1 MVRLYKKVVGL
12 LAVML
17 VVLNFA
23 SVLPAV
29 TVAPSLASVSFVS
42 VAYADDENGKWD
54 PKVQDKTTP
63 DGKINLG
70 QTGVFKSLEE
80 QFEKIA
86 TNGVKKLRPHIITLI
101 CLLGMISFC
110 TNWSLYE
117 GQMRLSMI
125 IGTIMKIGFFF
136 WLAMV
141 WTDVADAIF
150 TSLQNIGL
158 VAANAG
164 VDDNFTSKINGST
177 IVDRGFVACSALWSS
192 LKITSPIISLIKL
205 GGIVLILFS
214 HFWIAFEVFITRV
227 EFRIFE
233 CLAFV
238 FLPFGVFQATSFLFQ
253 KCVSGVFGYGA
264 KLMVMTFLV
273 GVCESQINWQ
283 SEAGMDSPFALTEKS
298 TYGDCLVVGLSL
310 LLMAFLVSKAGEL
323 ASGIVSGQPSMS
335 GKGVVGAMKSA
346 AKTVAGGAA
355 MVAGATMIANA
366 MEKGGAEAA
375 SSVGDAVGQ
384 AAGQSDSKAGSPSGE
399 KLPSGPATE
408 SGGSGGGF
416 GLAPSPAPAA
426 KAPGGASQAG
436 TSGAPGGASQ
446 VGTPGASG
454 GAPQAGAPGAPG
466 GTPQTGA
473 PGASGGTSQAGSPG
487 APGGTPQAGAPGTPG
502 GASQTGA
509 PGTPGVASQT
519 GASGIPGSASQA
531 GASGIPG
538 SASQA
543 GASGIPGTPG
553 SASQAGAQGAQGT
566 SDGGKS
572 GGDDAKKAAGAD
584 ADSQGGYA
592 TKAWNFMNDKVS
604 GMKDTANEFGKK
616 VSDAGNKAGGIASD
630 ALRGVSDD
638 VKNTAAGKRAAAT
651 LHKVNESMKN
661 TRQAA
666 SEAVDRPALQS
677 LDKAAD
683 GLVTAYK
690 ADNLKETVSGLKQA
704 AGGTAAAAAH
714 GATKLGGAVLDGAG
728 RVLDS
733 RGARVAKRTAGIL
746 ARAALMRNPITS
758 VFYGEMNKFRN
769 DYVRMEQF
777 KKDKE
782 TGQRQILHPDS
793 KDQWLN
799 QND

>member
-23 SVLPAV
+23 AVLPAV
-29 TVAPSLASVSFVS
+29 TVSSSVAPVSFVS
-42 VAYADDENGKWD
+42 VAYADDEDGKWD
-54 PKVQDKTTP
+54 PKVQKEKTD
-63 DGKINLG
+63 DGKKINLG
-70 QTGVFKSLEE
+70 NTGVFKLLEE

-86 TNGVKKLRPHIITLI
+86 TNGVEKLRPHIITLI
-101 CLLGMISFC
+101 FLLGLISFC

-164 VDDNFTSKINGST
+164 IDDNFTTKVNGSA
-177 IVDRGFVACSALWSS
+177 IVDRGFIACSALWSS

-205 GGIVLILFS
+205 GGIGLILFS

-283 SEAGMDSPFALTEKS
+283 SKAGMTSPFALDAKS

-335 GKGVVGAMKSA
+335 GKGVVGAMKSV
-346 AKTVAGGAA
+346 AKTAGKGAG
-355 MVAGATMIANA
+355 MVAGALLIGNA
-366 MEKGGAEAA
+366 MEKQQSGAESS
-375 SSVGDAVGQ
+375 SSVSDPVSQAA
-384 AAGQSDSKAGSPSGE
+384 AAGQSDSIV
-399 KLPSGPATE
+399 
-408 SGGSGGGF
+408 
-416 GLAPSPAPAA
+416 PSPAPAV
-426 KAPGGASQAG
+426 KEG
-436 TSGAPGGASQ
+436 GAPGGA
-446 VGTPGASG
+446 G
-454 GAPQAGAPGAPG
+454 GA
-466 GTPQTGA
+466 
-473 PGASGGTSQAGSPG
+473 
-487 APGGTPQAGAPGTPG
+487 
-502 GASQTGA
+502 
-509 PGTPGVASQT
+509 
-519 GASGIPGSASQA
+519 
-531 GASGIPG
+531 
-538 SASQA
+538 
-543 GASGIPGTPG
+543 
-553 SASQAGAQGAQGT
+553 
-566 SDGGKS
+566 DGE
-572 GGDDAKKAAGAD
+572 AK
-584 ADSQGGYA
+584 GGYA
-592 TKAWNFMNDKVS
+592 TKVWNSAKDKVS
-604 GMKDTANEFGKK
+604 SMKDTANEYGKK
-616 VSDAGNKAGGIASD
+616 ISGGASD
-630 ALRGVSDD
+630 GVRFAGKVGESAANA
-638 VKNTAAGKRAAAT
+638 VKDSTVGKRAAAT
-651 LHKVNESMKN
+651 LHKAGETMNK
-661 TRQAA
+661 AG
-666 SEAVDRPALQS
+666 EAVNRPALQS

-683 GLVTAYK
+683 GFVNAYK
-690 ADNLKETVSGLKQA
+690 ADNLKDAVGGLKQA

-758 VFYGEMNKFRN
+758 VFYGEMNRIRN
-769 DYVRMEQF
+769 DYIRMEEF
-777 KKDKE
+777 KVQQQKDKKGNVTRE
-782 TGQRQILHPDS
+782 GRPILYPDWDR
-793 KDQWLN
+793 KN
-799 QND
+799 QNM

>member
-1 MVRLYKKVVGL
+1 MGE
-12 LAVML
+12 L
-17 VVLNFA
+17 VLTLIFA
-23 SVLPAV
+23 AMLPAV
-29 TVAPSLASVSFVS
+29 TVVPSVAPVSFVS
-42 VAYADDENGKWD
+42 VAYADDKDGKWD
-54 PKVQDKTTP
+54 LKVQDKTSE

-70 QTGVFKSLEE
+70 NTGVFKLLEE

-86 TNGVKKLRPHIITLI
+86 TNGVEKLRPHIITLI
-101 CLLGMISFC
+101 FLLGLISFC

-164 VDDNFTSKINGST
+164 IDDNLASKINGST

-192 LKITSPIISLIKL
+192 LKLTSPIISLIKL
-205 GGIVLILFS
+205 GGIGLILFS

-283 SEAGMDSPFALTEKS
+283 SEAGADSPFALTEKS

-335 GKGVVGAMKSA
+335 GKGVVGAMKSV
-346 AKTVAGGAA
+346 AKTAAGGAA

-366 MEKGGAEAA
+366 MEGAAGAEAA
-375 SSVGDAVGQ
+375 SPVGDALGK
-384 AAGQSDSKAGSPSGE
+384 AAGQSDSKAGSSSGE

-408 SGGSGGGF
+408 SGGGG

-426 KAPGGASQAG
+426 IEGS
-436 TSGAPGGASQ
+436 
-446 VGTPGASG
+446 
-454 GAPQAGAPGAPG
+454 APQAGAPGTQGVPG
-466 GTPQTGA
+466 GAGGQGAPQAGTQGA
-473 PGASGGTSQAGSPG
+473 PGSA
-487 APGGTPQAGAPGTPG
+487 PQAGAPGTP
-502 GASQTGA
+502 
-509 PGTPGVASQT
+509 
-519 GASGIPGSASQA
+519 
-531 GASGIPG
+531 
-538 SASQA
+538 
-543 GASGIPGTPG
+543 
-553 SASQAGAQGAQGT
+553 GT

-592 TKAWNFMNDKVS
+592 TKAWNS
-604 GMKDTANEFGKK
+604 MKGQAAGIKDAANEYGKK
-616 VSDAGNKAGGIASD
+616 ISDAGNKAGNVVSD
-630 ALRGVSDD
+630 TVRGVSDD
-638 VKNTAAGKRAAAT
+638 VKNTAAGKRAAAV
-651 LHKVNESMKN
+651 LHKANESMKN

-666 SEAVDRPALQS
+666 GEAVDRPALQS

-683 GLVTAYK
+683 GLVNAYK
-690 ADNLKETVSGLKQA
+690 ADNLKDTVSGLKQA

-758 VFYGEMNKFRN
+758 VFYGEMNRIRN
-769 DYVRMEQF
+769 DYVCMQEF
-777 KKDKE
+777 KVQQKTDKE
-782 TGQRQILHPDS
+782 GNVTREGRPILHPD
-793 KDQWLN
+793 WEREN
-799 QND
+799 QNM

>member
-23 SVLPAV
+23 AVLPTITIV
-29 TVAPSLASVSFVS
+29 PSVAPVSFVS
-42 VAYADDENGKWD
+42 VVYADKEKADDGTW
-54 PKVQDKTTP
+54 KVKKQAEKTD

-80 QFEKIA
+80 QFEQIA

-101 CLLGMISFC
+101 CLLGIISFC

-125 IGTIMKIGFFF
+125 IGTILKVGFFL
-136 WLAMV
+136 WLALV
-141 WTDVADAIF
+141 WTKVADDIF

-164 VDDNFTSKINGST
+164 IDDNFASKINGST
-177 IVDRGFVACSALWSS
+177 IVDRGFAACSALWSS
-192 LKITSPIISLIKL
+192 LKLTSPIISLVKL

-283 SEAGMDSPFALTEKS
+283 SEAGAASPFALTKES

-335 GKGVVGAMKSA
+335 GRGLVNSMKSVA
-346 AKTVAGGAA
+346 GKVAGGAA

-384 AAGQSDSKAGSPSGE
+384 AAGQSDSKAGSSSGE

-408 SGGSGGGF
+408 SGGGGGGF

-436 TSGAPGGASQ
+436 SPGTSGS
-446 VGTPGASG
+446 
-454 GAPQAGAPGAPG
+454 
-466 GTPQTGA
+466 
-473 PGASGGTSQAGSPG
+473 TSQAGSPG
-487 APGGTPQAGAPGTPG
+487 APGGAPQAGAPGVPGGTPQAGSPGAPGGAPQVGASGTPG
-502 GASQTGA
+502 GASQAGSS
-509 PGTPGVASQT
+509 GTPG
-519 GASGIPGSASQA
+519 G
-531 GASGIPG
+531 
-538 SASQA
+538 ASQA

-566 SDGGKS
+566 PDGGKF

-592 TKAWNFMNDKVS
+592 TKAWNSVKDKVS

-683 GLVTAYK
+683 GFVNAYK

>member
-1 MVRLYKKVVGL
+1 MVRLYKKVVGF

-29 TVAPSLASVSFVS
+29 TVVPSVAPVSFVS
-42 VAYADDENGKWD
+42 VAYADDKDGKWE

-80 QFEKIA
+80 QFEQIA

-101 CLLGMISFC
+101 FLLGLISFC

-158 VAANAG
+158 VAANSG
-164 VDDNFTSKINGST
+164 VDDNFASKFNGST

-192 LKITSPIISLIKL
+192 LKLTSPIISLIKL
-205 GGIVLILFS
+205 GGIGLILFS

-283 SEAGMDSPFALTEKS
+283 SEAGAASPFALDEKS

-310 LLMAFLVSKAGEL
+310 LLLAFLVSKAGEL

-335 GKGVVGAMKSA
+335 GRGLVNSMKSVA
-346 AKTVAGGAA
+346 GKVAGGAA

-384 AAGQSDSKAGSPSGE
+384 AAGQSDSKADSSSGE

-408 SGGSGGGF
+408 SGGGGGGGF
-416 GLAPSPAPAA
+416 GLGPSPAPAA
-426 KAPGGASQAG
+426 KESASGSAGGA
-436 TSGAPGGASQ
+436 GGA
-446 VGTPGASG
+446 G
-454 GAPQAGAPGAPG
+454 G
-466 GTPQTGA
+466 
-473 PGASGGTSQAGSPG
+473 GS
-487 APGGTPQAGAPGTPG
+487 
-502 GASQTGA
+502 
-509 PGTPGVASQT
+509 
-519 GASGIPGSASQA
+519 
-531 GASGIPG
+531 
-538 SASQA
+538 
-543 GASGIPGTPG
+543 
-553 SASQAGAQGAQGT
+553 
-566 SDGGKS
+566 SDGG
-572 GGDDAKKAAGAD
+572 AGAE
-584 ADSQGGYA
+584 AKGGYA
-592 TKAWNFMNDKVS
+592 TQAWNS
-604 GMKDTANEFGKK
+604 MKGKAAGIKDAANEYGKK
-616 VSDAGNKAGGIASD
+616 VSGGASD
-630 ALRGVSDD
+630 GVRFAGKVGESAANA
-638 VKNTAAGKRAAAT
+638 VKDSTVGKRAAAT
-651 LHKVNESMKN
+651 LHK
-661 TRQAA
+661 A
-666 SEAVDRPALQS
+666 SETMNKAGEAVNRPALQS

-683 GLVTAYK
+683 GLVSAYK
-690 ADNLKETVSGLKQA
+690 ADNLKDTVSGLKQA
-704 AGGTAAAAAH
+704 AGGTAAAAVH
-714 GATKLGGAVLDGAG
+714 GATKLGGAVLDGTG

-746 ARAALMRNPITS
+746 ARAALMRNPIT
-758 VFYGEMNKFRN
+758 
-769 DYVRMEQF
+769 QTF
-777 KKDKE
+777 KRELDRVSYDKE
-782 TGQRQILHPDS
+782 DWASWKSGELFDESHNVKNR
-793 KDQWLN
+793 N
-799 QND
+799 A

>member
-12 LAVML
+12 LVVML

-29 TVAPSLASVSFVS
+29 TVAPSVAPVSFVS

-101 CLLGMISFC
+101 FLLGLISFC

-164 VDDNFTSKINGST
+164 IDDNFTSKINGST
-177 IVDRGFVACSALWSS
+177 IVDRGFIACSALWSS

-366 MEKGGAEAA
+366 MEGAAGAEAA
-375 SSVGDAVGQ
+375 SPVGDALGK
-384 AAGQSDSKAGSPSGE
+384 AAGQSDSKAGSSSGE
-399 KLPSGPATE
+399 KLPSSPATE
-408 SGGSGGGF
+408 NGGGGGGF

-426 KAPGGASQAG
+426 RES
-436 TSGAPGGASQ
+436 S
-446 VGTPGASG
+446 
-454 GAPQAGAPGAPG
+454 APQAGAPGAPG
-466 GTPQTGA
+466 SAPQAGSPGTP
-473 PGASGGTSQAGSPG
+473 GGIPQAGSPG
-487 APGGTPQAGAPGTPG
+487 APGGTPGASGGAPSTPGGVGEQGASQAGAPG
-502 GASQTGA
+502 A
-509 PGTPGVASQT
+509 P
-519 GASGIPGSASQA
+519 
-531 GASGIPG
+531 
-538 SASQA
+538 
-543 GASGIPGTPG
+543 
-553 SASQAGAQGAQGT
+553 GT

-592 TKAWNFMNDKVS
+592 TKAWNSAKDKVS
-604 GMKDTANEFGKK
+604 SMKDTANEWGKK

-651 LHKVNESMKN
+651 LHKANEAMKN

-666 SEAVDRPALQS
+666 GEAVDRPALQS

-683 GLVTAYK
+683 GFV
-690 ADNLKETVSGLKQA
+690 
-704 AGGTAAAAAH
+704 
-714 GATKLGGAVLDGAG
+714 
-728 RVLDS
+728 
-733 RGARVAKRTAGIL
+733 

>member
-17 VVLNFA
+17 MVLNFA
-23 SVLPAV
+23 AVLPAV
-29 TVAPSLASVSFVS
+29 TVVPSMSSVSFVS
-42 VAYADDENGKWD
+42 VAYADDEDGKWD
-54 PKVQDKTTP
+54 PKVQKEKTD
-63 DGKINLG
+63 DGKKINLG
-70 QTGVFKSLEE
+70 NTGVFKLLEE

-86 TNGVKKLRPHIITLI
+86 TNGVEKLRPHIITLI
-101 CLLGMISFC
+101 FLLGLISFC

-164 VDDNFTSKINGST
+164 IDDNFTTKVNGSA
-177 IVDRGFVACSALWSS
+177 IVDRGFIACSALWSS
-192 LKITSPIISLIKL
+192 LKITAPIISLIKL
-205 GGIVLILFS
+205 GGIGLILFS

-283 SEAGMDSPFALTEKS
+283 SKAGMDSPFALTEKS

-335 GKGVVGAMKSA
+335 GKGVVGAMKSV
-346 AKTVAGGAA
+346 AKTAGKGAG
-355 MVAGATMIANA
+355 MVAGALLIGNA
-366 MEKGGAEAA
+366 MEKQQSGAESS
-375 SSVGDAVGQ
+375 SSVSDPVSQAA
-384 AAGQSDSKAGSPSGE
+384 AAGQSDSI
-399 KLPSGPATE
+399 
-408 SGGSGGGF
+408 
-416 GLAPSPAPAA
+416 APSPAPAA
-426 KAPGGASQAG
+426 KEG
-436 TSGAPGGASQ
+436 GAPGGAGS
-446 VGTPGASG
+446 VSSAG
-454 GAPQAGAPGAPG
+454 GAGGAGGADGAGGAGAE
-466 GTPQTGA
+466 
-473 PGASGGTSQAGSPG
+473 
-487 APGGTPQAGAPGTPG
+487 
-502 GASQTGA
+502 
-509 PGTPGVASQT
+509 
-519 GASGIPGSASQA
+519 
-531 GASGIPG
+531 
-538 SASQA
+538 
-543 GASGIPGTPG
+543 
-553 SASQAGAQGAQGT
+553 
-566 SDGGKS
+566 
-572 GGDDAKKAAGAD
+572 AK
-584 ADSQGGYA
+584 GGYA
-592 TKAWNFMNDKVS
+592 TKAWNS
-604 GMKDTANEFGKK
+604 MKGTAAGIKDAANEYGKK
-616 VSDAGNKAGGIASD
+616 ISGGASD
-630 ALRGVSDD
+630 GVRFAGKVGESAANA
-638 VKNTAAGKRAAAT
+638 VKNSTVGKRAAAT
-651 LHKVNESMKN
+651 LHKAGETMNK
-661 TRQAA
+661 AG
-666 SEAVDRPALQS
+666 EAVNRPALQS

-683 GLVTAYK
+683 GFVNAYK
-690 ADNLKETVSGLKQA
+690 ADNLKDAVGGLKQA

-758 VFYGEMNKFRN
+758 VFYGEMNRIRN
-769 DYVRMEQF
+769 DYIRMEEF
-777 KKDKE
+777 KVQQQKDDAGNVTRE
-782 TGQRQILHPDS
+782 GRPILHPD
-793 KDQWLN
+793 WHREN
-799 QND
+799 QNQ

>member
-23 SVLPAV
+23 AVLPAV
-29 TVAPSLASVSFVS
+29 TVSSSVAPVSFVS
-42 VAYADDENGKWD
+42 VAYADDEDGKWE
-54 PKVQDKTTP
+54 PKVQKEKTD
-63 DGKINLG
+63 DGKKINLG
-70 QTGVFKSLEE
+70 NTGVFKLLEE
-80 QFEKIA
+80 QFGKIA

-101 CLLGMISFC
+101 FLLGLISFC

-164 VDDNFTSKINGST
+164 IDDNFTTKVNGSA
-177 IVDRGFVACSALWSS
+177 IVDRGFIACSALWSS

-205 GGIVLILFS
+205 GGIGLILFS

-283 SEAGMDSPFALTEKS
+283 SKAGMTSPFALDEKS

-323 ASGIVSGQPSMS
+323 ASGIVSGKPSMS
-335 GKGVVGAMKSA
+335 GKGVVGAMKSV
-346 AKTVAGGAA
+346 AKTAGKGAG
-355 MVAGATMIANA
+355 MVAGALLIGNA
-366 MEKGGAEAA
+366 MEKQQSGAESS

-384 AAGQSDSKAGSPSGE
+384 AAGKSDSKVDSSSGSD
-399 KLPSGPATE
+399 LPTE
-408 SGGSGGGF
+408 TAKENGGDGGGF
-416 GLAPSPAPAA
+416 APTPASAV
-426 KAPGGASQAG
+426 K
-436 TSGAPGGASQ
+436 
-446 VGTPGASG
+446 
-454 GAPQAGAPGAPG
+454 GAPQAGGDKPG
-466 GTPQTGA
+466 GD
-473 PGASGGTSQAGSPG
+473 
-487 APGGTPQAGAPGTPG
+487 
-502 GASQTGA
+502 
-509 PGTPGVASQT
+509 GVK
-519 GASGIPGSASQA
+519 G
-531 GASGIPG
+531 
-538 SASQA
+538 
-543 GASGIPGTPG
+543 
-553 SASQAGAQGAQGT
+553 
-566 SDGGKS
+566 
-572 GGDDAKKAAGAD
+572 AAGAD

-604 GMKDTANEFGKK
+604 GMKDTANEWSKK
-616 VSDAGNKAGGIASD
+616 VSNAGNKAGSMASD
-630 ALRGVSDD
+630 KIQGVSND
-638 VKNTAAGKRAAAT
+638 VKNTAAGKRAAAV
-651 LHKVNESMKN
+651 LHKANESMKN

-666 SEAVDRPALQS
+666 GEAVDRPALQS

-683 GLVTAYK
+683 GLVSAYK
-690 ADNLKETVSGLKQA
+690 ADNLKDTVSGLKQA

-758 VFYGEMNKFRN
+758 VFYGEMNRIRN
-769 DYVRMEQF
+769 DYIRMEEF
-777 KKDKE
+777 KVQQQKDDAGNVTRE
-782 TGQRQILHPDS
+782 GRPILHPD
-793 KDQWLN
+793 WHREN
-799 QND
+799 QNQ

>member
-23 SVLPAV
+23 AVLPAV
-29 TVAPSLASVSFVS
+29 TVSPSVSSVSFVS
-42 VAYADDENGKWD
+42 VAYADDKDGKWD
-54 PKVQDKTTP
+54 PKVQDEKTK

-70 QTGVFKSLEE
+70 NTGVFKLLEE

-86 TNGVKKLRPHIITLI
+86 TNGVEKLRPHIITLI
-101 CLLGMISFC
+101 FLLGLISFC

-164 VDDNFTSKINGST
+164 IDDNFTTKVNGSA
-177 IVDRGFVACSALWSS
+177 IVDRGFIACSALWSS

-205 GGIVLILFS
+205 GGIGLILFS

-283 SEAGMDSPFALTEKS
+283 SKAGMTSPFALDAKS

-335 GKGVVGAMKSA
+335 GKGVVGAMKSV
-346 AKTVAGGAA
+346 AKTAGKGAG
-355 MVAGATMIANA
+355 MVAGALLIGNA
-366 MEKGGAEAA
+366 MEKQQSGAESS
-375 SSVGDAVGQ
+375 SSVGDAVDQ
-384 AAGQSDSKAGSPSGE
+384 AAAAGQSDSIV
-399 KLPSGPATE
+399 
-408 SGGSGGGF
+408 
-416 GLAPSPAPAA
+416 PSPAPAA
-426 KAPGGASQAG
+426 KEG
-436 TSGAPGGASQ
+436 GAPGGA
-446 VGTPGASG
+446 
-454 GAPQAGAPGAPG
+454 
-466 GTPQTGA
+466 
-473 PGASGGTSQAGSPG
+473 
-487 APGGTPQAGAPGTPG
+487 PG
-502 GASQTGA
+502 GAGGA
-509 PGTPGVASQT
+509 D
-519 GASGIPGSASQA
+519 GAGGA
-531 GASGIPG
+531 GAE
-538 SASQA
+538 
-543 GASGIPGTPG
+543 
-553 SASQAGAQGAQGT
+553 
-566 SDGGKS
+566 
-572 GGDDAKKAAGAD
+572 AK
-584 ADSQGGYA
+584 GGYA
-592 TKAWNFMNDKVS
+592 TKAWNS
-604 GMKDTANEFGKK
+604 MKGTAAGIKDAANEYGKK
-616 VSDAGNKAGGIASD
+616 ISGGASD
-630 ALRGVSDD
+630 GVRFAGKVGESAANA
-638 VKNTAAGKRAAAT
+638 VKDSTVGKRAAAT
-651 LHKVNESMKN
+651 LHKAGETMNK
-661 TRQAA
+661 AG
-666 SEAVDRPALQS
+666 EAVNRPALQS

-683 GLVTAYK
+683 GFVNAYK
-690 ADNLKETVSGLKQA
+690 ADNLKDAVGGLKQA

-758 VFYGEMNKFRN
+758 VFYGEMNRIRN
-769 DYVRMEQF
+769 DYVRMEEF
-777 KKDKE
+777 KVRKNKDSE
-782 TGQRQILHPDS
+782 GNIVEGRSILHPDWD
-793 KDQWLN
+793 KTN
-799 QND
+799 QNS

>member
-23 SVLPAV
+23 AVLPAV
-29 TVAPSLASVSFVS
+29 TVVPSVAPVSFVS
-42 VAYADDENGKWD
+42 VAYADEADDGTW
-54 PKVQDKTTP
+54 KVKKQAEKTD

-80 QFEKIA
+80 QFEQIA

-101 CLLGMISFC
+101 CLLGIISFC

-125 IGTIMKIGFFF
+125 IGTILKVGFFL
-136 WLAMV
+136 WLALV
-141 WTDVADAIF
+141 WTKVADDIF

-164 VDDNFTSKINGST
+164 IDDNFASKINGST

-192 LKITSPIISLIKL
+192 LKLTSPIISLVKL
-205 GGIVLILFS
+205 GGIGLILFS

-283 SEAGMDSPFALTEKS
+283 SEAGAASPFALDEKS

-335 GKGVVGAMKSA
+335 GKGVVGAMKSVA
-346 AKTVAGGAA
+346 GKVAGGAA
-355 MVAGATMIANA
+355 MVAGATMIASA
-366 MEKGGAEAA
+366 MEGAAGAEAA

-384 AAGQSDSKAGSPSGE
+384 AAGQSDSKAGSSSGE

-408 SGGSGGGF
+408 SGGGGGG
-416 GLAPSPAPAA
+416 GLGPSPVPAA
-426 KAPGGASQAG
+426 KES
-436 TSGAPGGASQ
+436 
-446 VGTPGASG
+446 
-454 GAPQAGAPGAPG
+454 
-466 GTPQTGA
+466 A
-473 PGASGGTSQAGSPG
+473 PGASGSV
-487 APGGTPQAGAPGTPG
+487 G
-502 GASQTGA
+502 GAGGA
-509 PGTPGVASQT
+509 GG
-519 GASGIPGSASQA
+519 GS
-531 GASGIPG
+531 
-538 SASQA
+538 
-543 GASGIPGTPG
+543 
-553 SASQAGAQGAQGT
+553 
-566 SDGGKS
+566 SDGG
-572 GGDDAKKAAGAD
+572 AGAE
-584 ADSQGGYA
+584 AKGGYA
-592 TKAWNFMNDKVS
+592 TQAWNS
-604 GMKDTANEFGKK
+604 MKGKAAGIKDAANEYGKK
-616 VSDAGNKAGGIASD
+616 ISGGASD
-630 ALRGVSDD
+630 GVRLAGKMGESAANA
-638 VKNTAAGKRAAAT
+638 VKDSTVGKRAAAT
-651 LHKVNESMKN
+651 LHK
-661 TRQAA
+661 A
-666 SEAVDRPALQS
+666 SETMNKAGEAVNRPALQS

-683 GLVTAYK
+683 GLVSAYK
-690 ADNLKETVSGLKQA
+690 ADNLKDTVSGLKQA

-714 GATKLGGAVLDGAG
+714 GATKLGGAVMDGAG

-733 RGARVAKRTAGIL
+733 KGARVAKRTAGIL
-746 ARAALMRNPITS
+746 ARAALMRNPITN
-758 VFYGEMNKFRN
+758 VFYGEFNKMRN
-769 DYVRMEQF
+769 DYLKMSEF
-777 KKDKE
+777 SKDE
-782 TGQRQILHPDS
+782 NGQRAVLHPEYHRE
-793 KDQWLN
+793 N
-799 QND
+799 QN

>member
-12 LAVML
+12 LVVML

-29 TVAPSLASVSFVS
+29 TVAPSVAPVSFVS

-101 CLLGMISFC
+101 FLLGLISFC

-164 VDDNFTSKINGST
+164 IDDNFTSKINGST

-192 LKITSPIISLIKL
+192 LKLTSPIISLIKL

-283 SEAGMDSPFALTEKS
+283 SEAGAASPFALTKES

-335 GKGVVGAMKSA
+335 GKGVVGAMKSV
-346 AKTVAGGAA
+346 AKTAAGGAA

-366 MEKGGAEAA
+366 MEGAAGAEAA
-375 SSVGDAVGQ
+375 SPVGDAVGQ

-399 KLPSGPATE
+399 KLPSSPATE
-408 SGGSGGGF
+408 NGGGGGGF

-426 KAPGGASQAG
+426 KESSA
-436 TSGAPGGASQ
+436 
-446 VGTPGASG
+446 
-454 GAPQAGAPGAPG
+454 
-466 GTPQTGA
+466 
-473 PGASGGTSQAGSPG
+473 
-487 APGGTPQAGAPGTPG
+487 PQAGAPGTPG
-502 GASQTGA
+502 GAPQAGASGTSGA
-509 PGTPGVASQT
+509 PG
-519 GASGIPGSASQA
+519 GAGEQGASQA
-531 GASGIPG
+531 GAPG
-538 SASQA
+538 A
-543 GASGIPGTPG
+543 P
-553 SASQAGAQGAQGT
+553 GT

-592 TKAWNFMNDKVS
+592 TKVWNSAKDKVS
-604 GMKDTANEFGKK
+604 GMKDTANEWGKK
-616 VSDAGNKAGGIASD
+616 VSDAGNKAGNMASGTIQ
-630 ALRGVSDD
+630 GVSNNI
-638 VKNTAAGKRAAAT
+638 KKTAAGKRAAAT
-651 LHKVNESMKN
+651 LHKANEAMKN

-666 SEAVDRPALQS
+666 GEAVDRPALQS

-683 GLVTAYK
+683 GFVNAYK
-690 ADNLKETVSGLKQA
+690 ADNLKDAVGGLKD
-704 AGGTAAAAAH
+704 GVSGTAAAAAH

>member
-17 VVLNFA
+17 VVLNFVV
-23 SVLPAV
+23 VLPVV
-29 TVAPSLASVSFVS
+29 TVVPSVAPVSFVS
-42 VAYADDENGKWD
+42 VAYADDKDGKWE
-54 PKVQDKTTP
+54 PKVQDEKTK

-70 QTGVFKSLEE
+70 NTGVFKLLEE
-80 QFEKIA
+80 QFKKIA

-101 CLLGMISFC
+101 FLLGLISFC

-164 VDDNFTSKINGST
+164 IDDNFTTKVNGSA
-177 IVDRGFVACSALWSS
+177 IVDRGFIACSALWSS
-192 LKITSPIISLIKL
+192 LKLSSPIISLIKL
-205 GGIVLILFS
+205 GGIGLILFS

-283 SEAGMDSPFALTEKS
+283 SEVGMDSPFALTEKS

-335 GKGVVGAMKSA
+335 GKGVVGAMKSV
-346 AKTVAGGAA
+346 AKTAAGGAA

-366 MEKGGAEAA
+366 MEGAAGAEAA
-375 SSVGDAVGQ
+375 SPVGDALGK
-384 AAGQSDSKAGSPSGE
+384 AAGQSDSKAGSSSGE

-408 SGGSGGGF
+408 SGGGG

-426 KAPGGASQAG
+426 IEGS
-436 TSGAPGGASQ
+436 
-446 VGTPGASG
+446 
-454 GAPQAGAPGAPG
+454 APQAGAPGTQGVPG
-466 GTPQTGA
+466 GAGGQGA
-473 PGASGGTSQAGSPG
+473 PQAGTQGASGSA
-487 APGGTPQAGAPGTPG
+487 PQAGAPGTP
-502 GASQTGA
+502 
-509 PGTPGVASQT
+509 
-519 GASGIPGSASQA
+519 
-531 GASGIPG
+531 
-538 SASQA
+538 
-543 GASGIPGTPG
+543 
-553 SASQAGAQGAQGT
+553 GT

-592 TKAWNFMNDKVS
+592 TKAWNS
-604 GMKDTANEFGKK
+604 MKGKAAGIKNAANEYGKK
-616 VSDAGNKAGGIASD
+616 ISDKGNKAGNVVSD
-630 ALRGVSDD
+630 TVRGVSDD
-638 VKNTAAGKRAAAT
+638 VKNTAAGKRAAAV
-651 LHKVNESMKN
+651 LHKANESMKN

-666 SEAVDRPALQS
+666 GEAVDRPALQS

-683 GLVTAYK
+683 GLVNAYK
-690 ADNLKETVSGLKQA
+690 ADNLKDTVSGLKQA

-758 VFYGEMNKFRN
+758 VFYGEMNRIRN
-769 DYVRMEQF
+769 DYVRMQEF
-777 KKDKE
+777 KVQQKTDKE
-782 TGQRQILHPDS
+782 GNVTREGRPILHPD
-793 KDQWLN
+793 WEREN
-799 QND
+799 QNM

>member
-12 LAVML
+12 LVVML

-29 TVAPSLASVSFVS
+29 TVAPSVAPVSFVS

-101 CLLGMISFC
+101 FLLGLISFC

-164 VDDNFTSKINGST
+164 IDDNFTSKINGST
-177 IVDRGFVACSALWSS
+177 IVDRGFIACSALWSS

-366 MEKGGAEAA
+366 MEGAAGAEAA
-375 SSVGDAVGQ
+375 SPVGDALGK
-384 AAGQSDSKAGSPSGE
+384 AAGQSDSKAGSSSGE
-399 KLPSGPATE
+399 KLPSSPATE
-408 SGGSGGGF
+408 NGGGGGGF

-426 KAPGGASQAG
+426 RES
-436 TSGAPGGASQ
+436 S
-446 VGTPGASG
+446 
-454 GAPQAGAPGAPG
+454 APQAGAPGAPG
-466 GTPQTGA
+466 SAPQAGSPGTP
-473 PGASGGTSQAGSPG
+473 GGIPQAGSPG
-487 APGGTPQAGAPGTPG
+487 APGGTPGASGGAPSTPGGVGEQGASQAGAPG
-502 GASQTGA
+502 A
-509 PGTPGVASQT
+509 P
-519 GASGIPGSASQA
+519 
-531 GASGIPG
+531 
-538 SASQA
+538 
-543 GASGIPGTPG
+543 
-553 SASQAGAQGAQGT
+553 GT

-592 TKAWNFMNDKVS
+592 TKAWNSAKDKVS
-604 GMKDTANEFGKK
+604 SMKDTANEWGKK

-651 LHKVNESMKN
+651 LHKANEAMKN

-666 SEAVDRPALQS
+666 GEAVDRPALQS

-683 GLVTAYK
+683 GFVNAYK
-690 ADNLKETVSGLKQA
+690 ADNLKDAVGGLKD
-704 AGGTAAAAAH
+704 GVSGTAAAAAH

>member
-1 MVRLYKKVVGL
+1 
-12 LAVML
+12 
-17 VVLNFA
+17 
-23 SVLPAV
+23 
-29 TVAPSLASVSFVS
+29 
-42 VAYADDENGKWD
+42 
-54 PKVQDKTTP
+54 
-63 DGKINLG
+63 
-70 QTGVFKSLEE
+70 
-80 QFEKIA
+80 
-86 TNGVKKLRPHIITLI
+86 
-101 CLLGMISFC
+101 
-110 TNWSLYE
+110 
-117 GQMRLSMI
+117 MRLSMI
-125 IGTIMKIGFFF
+125 IGTILKVGFFL
-136 WLAMV
+136 WLALV
-141 WTDVADAIF
+141 WTKVADDIF

-164 VDDNFTSKINGST
+164 VDDNFASKINGST

-192 LKITSPIISLIKL
+192 LKLTSPIISLIKL

-283 SEAGMDSPFALTEKS
+283 SEAGAASPFALTKES

-335 GKGVVGAMKSA
+335 GKGVVGAMKSV
-346 AKTVAGGAA
+346 AKTAAGGAA

-384 AAGQSDSKAGSPSGE
+384 AAGQSDSKAGSSSGE

-408 SGGSGGGF
+408 SGGGGGGF

-446 VGTPGASG
+446 AGSPGAP
-454 GAPQAGAPGAPG
+454 GAASQAGAPGTPGSASQAGSPGASGAASQAGAPG
-466 GTPQTGA
+466 TPGSASQAGSPGA
-473 PGASGGTSQAGSPG
+473 PGAASQAGSPG
-487 APGGTPQAGAPGTPG
+487 APGGTPQAGAPGTSGAPG
-502 GASQTGA
+502 GAGEQGAPQAGA
-509 PGTPGVASQT
+509 PGAP
-519 GASGIPGSASQA
+519 
-531 GASGIPG
+531 
-538 SASQA
+538 
-543 GASGIPGTPG
+543 
-553 SASQAGAQGAQGT
+553 GT

-592 TKAWNFMNDKVS
+592 TKVWNSAKDKVS
-604 GMKDTANEFGKK
+604 SMKDTANEWGKK
-616 VSDAGNKAGGIASD
+616 VSNAGNKAGGIASD
-630 ALRGVSDD
+630 KIRGVSDD
-638 VKNTAAGKRAAAT
+638 VKNTVVGKRAAAT
-651 LHKVNESMKN
+651 LHKANEAMKN

-666 SEAVDRPALQS
+666 GEAVDRPALQS

-683 GLVTAYK
+683 GFVNAYK
-690 ADNLKETVSGLKQA
+690 ADNLKDAVGGLKD
-704 AGGTAAAAAH
+704 GVSGTAAAAAH

>member
-17 VVLNFA
+17 VVLNFVV
-23 SVLPAV
+23 VLPVV
-29 TVAPSLASVSFVS
+29 TVVPSVAPVSFVS
-42 VAYADDENGKWD
+42 VAYADDKDGKWE
-54 PKVQDKTTP
+54 PKVQDEKTK

-70 QTGVFKSLEE
+70 NTGVFKLLEE
-80 QFEKIA
+80 QFKKIA
-86 TNGVKKLRPHIITLI
+86 TNGVNKLRPHIITLI
-101 CLLGMISFC
+101 FLLGLISFC

-164 VDDNFTSKINGST
+164 IDDNFTTKVNGSA
-177 IVDRGFVACSALWSS
+177 IVDRGFIACSALWSS
-192 LKITSPIISLIKL
+192 LKLSSPIISLIKL
-205 GGIVLILFS
+205 GGIGLILFS

-283 SEAGMDSPFALTEKS
+283 SEVGMDSPFALTEKS

-335 GKGVVGAMKSA
+335 GKGVVGAMKSV
-346 AKTVAGGAA
+346 AKTAAGGAA

-366 MEKGGAEAA
+366 MEGAAGAEAA
-375 SSVGDAVGQ
+375 SPVGDALGK
-384 AAGQSDSKAGSPSGE
+384 AAGQSDSKAGSSSGE

-408 SGGSGGGF
+408 SGGGGGGF
-416 GLAPSPAPAA
+416 GLAPSPAPAV
-426 KAPGGASQAG
+426 KEGSV
-436 TSGAPGGASQ
+436 S
-446 VGTPGASG
+446 
-454 GAPQAGAPGAPG
+454 QAGAPGAPG
-466 GTPQTGA
+466 GAGGQGASQAGA
-473 PGASGGTSQAGSPG
+473 PGAQGGAGEQ
-487 APGGTPQAGAPGTPG
+487 GTPQAGAPGGAG
-502 GASQTGA
+502 GQG
-509 PGTPGVASQT
+509 
-519 GASGIPGSASQA
+519 
-531 GASGIPG
+531 
-538 SASQA
+538 
-543 GASGIPGTPG
+543 
-553 SASQAGAQGAQGT
+553 ASQAGAQGAPGGAGGQGAPQAGT
-566 SDGGKS
+566 QGAPGTPDGGKS

-592 TKAWNFMNDKVS
+592 TKAWNS
-604 GMKDTANEFGKK
+604 MKGQAAGIKDAANEYGKK
-616 VSDAGNKAGGIASD
+616 ISDAGNKAGNVVSD
-630 ALRGVSDD
+630 TVRGVSDD
-638 VKNTAAGKRAAAT
+638 VKNTAAGKRAAAV
-651 LHKVNESMKN
+651 LHKANESMKN

-666 SEAVDRPALQS
+666 GEAVDRPALQS

-683 GLVTAYK
+683 GLVNAYK
-690 ADNLKETVSGLKQA
+690 ADNLKDTVSGLKQA

-758 VFYGEMNKFRN
+758 VFYGEMNRIRN
-769 DYVRMEQF
+769 DYVRMQEF
-777 KKDKE
+777 KVQQKTDKE
-782 TGQRQILHPDS
+782 GNVTREGRPILHPD
-793 KDQWLN
+793 WEREN
-799 QND
+799 QNM